1 METKVKEMP
10 NWLVPLD
17 LARELKEI
25 GVRLRTSDYYEEGR
39 GEGRFMTNLDVDF
52 GKLRENNFNAY
63 RDYVAIPN
71 YTQVIDWFQKNK
83 LFGIVEYEGSGI
95 YSYRVIIMN
104 SPSVETDN
112 KKYLTYFSAM
122 IALVKKLIE
131 LYKNGNNI

>member
-25 GVRLRTSDYYEEGR
+25 GVRLRTSDYYEKGR
-39 GEGRFMTNLDVDF
+39 EEGRFITDLDVNF
-52 GKLRENNFNAY
+52 EKLRENNYNSY
-63 RDYVAIPN
+63 QDHVAIPN
-71 YTQVIDWFQKNK
+71 YTQVIDWFRKNK

-112 KKYLTYFSAM
+112 KKYISYFSAM

-131 LYKNGNNI
+131 LYKNGYNI

>member
-1 METKVKEMP
+1 METKVKEIP
-10 NWLVPLD
+10 NWLVPLN

-39 GEGRFMTNLDVDF
+39 GEGRFMTDLDVNF
-52 GKLRENNFNAY
+52 EKLRKNNYNAY
-63 RDYVAIPN
+63 QYHIAIPN
-71 YTQVIDWFQKNK
+71 YTQVIDWFQKKK

-112 KKYLTYFSAM
+112 KKYISYFSAM

>member
-17 LARELKEI
+17 LSRELKEI

-39 GEGRFMTNLDVDF
+39 GEGRFRTNLDVNF

-83 LFGIVEYEGSGI
+83 LFVIVEYEGSGVN
-95 YSYRVIIMN
+95 SYRVIIMN

-112 KKYLTYFSAM
+112 KKYISYFSAM

>member
-10 NWLVPLD
+10 NWLVPLN

-52 GKLRENNFNAY
+52 AKLRENNFNAY

-71 YTQVIDWFQKNK
+71 YTQVIDWFHKKK

-112 KKYLTYFSAM
+112 KKYISYFSAM